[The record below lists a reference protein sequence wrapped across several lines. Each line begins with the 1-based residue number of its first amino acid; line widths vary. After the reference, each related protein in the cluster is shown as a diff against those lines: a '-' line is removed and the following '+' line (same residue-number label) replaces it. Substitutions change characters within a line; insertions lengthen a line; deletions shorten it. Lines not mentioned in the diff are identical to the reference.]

1 MKTRASLIAV
11 TLLAFNCGSASAS
24 KMTAAGYSEFLDGSV
39 MKAQI
44 DCQKSHTLV
53 GKTFELI
60 SRSHEVAGTVRVL
73 DDCTLLI
80 SNFNFDGK
88 GRLVEVFAGQDGDFS
103 QGSSISR
110 DLYRPT
116 QAYESAELLIRLPQ
130 GQTFDDF
137 NSLSIW
143 CTEVGVSFG
152 DVVFT
157 K

>member
-1 MKTRASLIAV
+1 MKTKAYLIAA
-11 TLLAFNCGSASAS
+11 TFLAFNCGSASAS
-24 KMTAAGYSEFLDGSV
+24 KMTASGYSEFLDGSL

-44 DCQKSHTLV
+44 DCQKSHALV
-53 GKTFELI
+53 GRTFELV
-60 SRSHEVAGTVRVL
+60 SRAHEVSGTVRLL

-88 GRLVEVFAGQDGDFS
+88 GRLVEVYVGQDGDFA
-103 QGSSISR
+103 QGSSISK

-152 DVVFT
+152 DVVFI